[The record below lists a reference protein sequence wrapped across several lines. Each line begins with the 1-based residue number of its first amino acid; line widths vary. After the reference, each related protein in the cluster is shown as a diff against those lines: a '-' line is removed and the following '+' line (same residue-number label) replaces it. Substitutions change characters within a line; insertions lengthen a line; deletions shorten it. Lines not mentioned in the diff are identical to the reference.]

1 MSGVE
6 RIILYLIILGFL
18 LFSSAIVYQV
28 FFYAPS
34 QKKAADFA
42 SLSDGNFGSEVVSAL
57 PDKTA
62 TQSVETYDSTEL
74 TPESFDELKKDIENL
89 KKTLYNNSIVEY
101 VIYSVVDFEGSTL
114 TFDELGGFTKYGIS
128 SKHNP
133 DVNIFNL
140 TRDRAYYILYTRY
153 YVPNRIYEFQSV
165 RLQVAMMHTCTLF
178 GKKALTIAYSVLP
191 RSELIYLKDSD
202 PRFPRIVEKLR
213 TAFSQHARQI
223 GTKYPQYLKGWLN
236 RINKVFYIG

>member
-1 MSGVE
+1 MSRVE
-6 RIILYLIILGFL
+6 RIILYLIIIGFL
-18 LFSSAIVYQV
+18 LFSSAIVYQIL
-28 FFYAPS
+28 FYAPS
-34 QKKAADFA
+34 QKKMAA
-42 SLSDGNFGSEVVSAL
+42 SLSTGNSDDKQALVSSNG
-57 PDKTA
+57 TA
-62 TQSVETYDSTEL
+62 TQNVETSDSTQLTLENFNEL
-74 TPESFDELKKDIENL
+74 MKDVENL
-89 KKTLYNNSIVEY
+89 KKALYNNSIVEY

-153 YVPNRIYEFQSV
+153 YVPNKIYEFQSV
-165 RLQVAMMHTCTLF
+165 RLQVAMMHMCTLF

-202 PRFPRIVEKLR
+202 PRFPWIVEKLR

-223 GTKYPQYLKGWLN
+223 GVRYPQYLKGWLN

>member
-1 MSGVE
+1 MNRAE
-6 RIILYLIILGFL
+6 RIILYLIILGLL
-18 LFSSAIVYQV
+18 LFSNAIIYQT

-34 QKKAADFA
+34 QKKAINLA
-42 SLSDGNFGSEVVSAL
+42 SVSVENTGNEVVSAST
-57 PDKTA
+57 DGTT
-62 TQSVETYDSTEL
+62 TQNVETPDSTQL
-74 TPESFDELKKDIENL
+74 TLKSFNELKKDIENL
-89 KKTLYNNSIVEY
+89 RKALYNNSIVEY

-153 YVPNRIYEFQSV
+153 YVPNRIYEFQSI
-165 RLQVAMMHTCTLF
+165 RLQVAMMHMCTLF

-202 PRFPRIVEKLR
+202 PRFPWIVEKLR

-223 GTKYPQYLKGWLN
+223 GTRYPQYLKGWLN